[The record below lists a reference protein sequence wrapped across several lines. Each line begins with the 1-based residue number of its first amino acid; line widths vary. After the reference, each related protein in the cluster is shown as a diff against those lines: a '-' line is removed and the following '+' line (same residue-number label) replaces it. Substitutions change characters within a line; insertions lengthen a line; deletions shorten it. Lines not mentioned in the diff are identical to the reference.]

1 MQLYIIQ
8 YPSMYPNGCS
18 SQRLIVANNN
28 LVRSVLTD
36 DERGEKTKKLNS
48 KCLQPRWCPSDLS
61 RTQKRR
67 LQVMC
72 KKISGEPS
80 GGCTVRLANT
90 NEV

>member
-36 DERGEKTKKLNS
+36 DERGEKTKKNKIANAYS
-48 KCLQPRWCPSDLS
+48 RGGVPQTCLAP
-61 RTQKRR
+61 KREDY
-67 LQVMC
+67 
-72 KKISGEPS
+72 K
-80 GGCTVRLANT
+80 
-90 NEV
+90 